1 MQNNAIILYYEVTYI
16 LSAKADTALF
26 YLVSGRV
33 DLEKRAQPGV
43 SSQRHSVGHGV
54 YALYFFL

>member
-16 LSAKADTALF
+16 LSAKADLALF
-26 YLVSGRV
+26 YLVSRV

-43 SSQRHSVGHGV
+43 FWLGMVGLCFVFSTG
-54 YALYFFL
+54 FNG